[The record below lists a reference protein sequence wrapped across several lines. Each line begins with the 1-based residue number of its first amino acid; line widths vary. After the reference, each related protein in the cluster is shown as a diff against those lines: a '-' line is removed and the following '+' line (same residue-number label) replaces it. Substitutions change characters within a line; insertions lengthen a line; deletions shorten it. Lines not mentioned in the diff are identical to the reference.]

1 MAAKRGKT
9 QARRSGGGKKGGSG
23 GLAWLLA
30 GLAIG
35 GVAFG
40 YLHFKDSLPWGK
52 PASTLPT
59 PDPDARARPSG
70 EDNGLADVPAK
81 PKPRYDFYDLLP
93 EREVVIPD
101 AELDAQARAEQAARV
116 AAAAHRVAAAEDDAR
131 KAAAAINAGADA
143 PATPAGKPPAASPAD
158 VATSTDAPGAS
169 PVAATP
175 ATPAATPAPAGSALS
190 NAHGERFLIQAGAFR
205 GTAEAEALKAKIAM
219 TGELARVET
228 AEINGTTVHRVRMGP
243 YPDAS
248 ALAAAKQALA
258 AHGITAQAI
267 KVK

>member
-9 QARRSGGGKKGGSG
+9 QARRSGGGKGGSS
-23 GLAWLLA
+23 GLVWLLA

-52 PASTLPT
+52 PASNLPT
-59 PDPDARARPSG
+59 PDPDARARPTG
-70 EDNGLADVPAK
+70 EDNGLAEVPAK

-116 AAAAHRVAAAEDDAR
+116 AAAARREAAAEDDAR
-131 KAAAAINAGADA
+131 KAADAINAGGDA
-143 PATPAGKPPAASPAD
+143 PVPPAAH
-158 VATSTDAPGAS
+158 AS
-169 PVAATP
+169 PVDGATAAAAVGAAP
-175 ATPAATPAPAGSALS
+175 ADAQAAVTVSQPPAGSALS
-190 NAHGERFLIQAGAFR
+190 TAHGERFLIQAGAFR
-205 GTAEAEALKAKIAM
+205 GSAEAEALKAKIAM

-228 AEINGTTVHRVRMGP
+228 AQINGNTVHRVRMGP